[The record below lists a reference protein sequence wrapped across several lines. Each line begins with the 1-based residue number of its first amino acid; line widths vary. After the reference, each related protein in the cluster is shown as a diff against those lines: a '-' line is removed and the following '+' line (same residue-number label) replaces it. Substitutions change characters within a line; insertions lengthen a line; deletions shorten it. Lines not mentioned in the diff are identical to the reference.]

1 MGRRPSASEPARPL
15 TPAMF
20 HILLALAGGERHGY
34 GIMREVEVLS
44 GGALRLGPGSLYGSI
59 KRMLAGGLIEESEE
73 RPDPAADDERRRYY
87 RLTDLGRRAAG
98 AEARRLEALVRA
110 ARGRRLLDRP
120 AAGAHRGAW

>member
-1 MGRRPSASEPARPL
+1 MGRPAGSRAARPL

-34 GIMREVEVLS
+34 AIMREVEALT
-44 GGALRLGPGSLYGSI
+44 GARRLGPGSLYGSI
-59 KRMLAGGLIEESEE
+59 KRMLADGLIEECGE

-98 AEARRLEALVRA
+98 TEARRLEVLVVA
-110 ARGRRLLDRP
+110 ARGRRLLDP
-120 AAGAHRGAW
+120 PPPVPTVGPEA